1 ATTNTSDQPQ
11 ESQNPTNEEAEQN
24 TANEEAAQNLYEPRK
39 RKKSS
44 PVWVNFK
51 EVMVGTKQKWECI
64 HCKTKF
70 KRVPSGTTTHL
81 GRHIER
87 CRRRKLQ
94 KRILNFCDLSPP
106 HSGINISD
114 VLHKCLVEWDIER
127 NIWTIT
133 VDNASNNDVAMR
145 TLKRTLTCMTTLPL
159 GGDIFHVRCCAHI
172 LNIMVQFGL
181 KEIEGVIENVRQSVK
196 HIAISESRVNMFREV
211 AKQLRLSGKK
221 LILDCCTRWNST
233 FHMISVALEFKDVFL
248 GYAAR
253 DPWYKWLPSEEDW
266 QRVSQVCQFLEV
278 FSEVTNII
286 SGSSYTFANVFLP
299 ELWRI
304 KVLLKNTIQSGD
316 ESMKGMARK
325 MQGKFDKYCGEC
337 NLVIAFACVLDPRN
351 KIRVV
356 EVAFLYLNGEDNY
369 FRHVQLVR
377 GKLYELFEEY
387 VEEYKAREVENRSD
401 TTKNR
406 EFRVI

>member
-1 ATTNTSDQPQ
+1 M
-11 ESQNPTNEEAEQN
+11 
-24 TANEEAAQNLYEPRK
+24 K
-39 RKKSS
+39 
-44 PVWVNFK
+44 
-51 EVMVGTKQKWECI
+51 
-64 HCKTKF
+64 
-70 KRVPSGTTTHL
+70 TTTLLYKKISHTTSTTDVFSTYEVFKKKIMEVL
-81 GRHIER
+81 KIA
-87 CRRRKLQ
+87 RRTVEYMVVTCHFVDRNWKLQ
-94 KRILNFCDLSPP
+94 KR
-106 HSGINISD
+106 INISD

-248 GYAAR
+248 
-253 DPWYKWLPSEEDW
+253 
-266 QRVSQVCQFLEV
+266 EV